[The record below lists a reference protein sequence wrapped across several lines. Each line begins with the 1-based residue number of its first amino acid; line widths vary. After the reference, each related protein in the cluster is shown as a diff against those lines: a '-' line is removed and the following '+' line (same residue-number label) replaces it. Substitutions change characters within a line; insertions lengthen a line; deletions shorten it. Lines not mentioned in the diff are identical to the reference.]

1 MIDFDIVEL
10 LPAQLKHEIIEDVS
24 RLGDE
29 QSVIA
34 RKQQRTIEILKSHTR
49 QGERTDLPDKATCA
63 SNGVQVGAPSRRPNT
78 TEKVAQVCG
87 ESERA
92 VRERVKVL
100 EAAESNAEKWGRFLT
115 EMDADGYPHRA
126 YKRLLG
132 AQRAERIGDDDTPEP
147 GDPIVRRGEVWI
159 LGDHRLMCGDST
171 VPDDVHRLLAGA
183 TPHLMVTDAPYGVNF
198 APAWRAEVLG
208 PRRIPRGVMN
218 DDRADWSEA
227 YALFPGDVAYVYHG
241 SLKSDDVIAGLES
254 LGFER
259 RGHIIW
265 VKPQFVIGRGHYH
278 SQYEG
283 CWYVGRPGRD
293 LHWHGGRDKSDVWM
307 IARSNDGRDDRTNHG
322 TQKPVECMLCPI
334 VNSSQPGDAIYDP
347 FVGSGTT
354 IIAAEIA
361 GRRCFA
367 MDLDPVYCTVAIE
380 RWQNFTGRQAVLEAT
395 EQTFGEAKSDR
406 LGANELQSESKS
418 RSKVDGSTADTD
430 GGEGLAAE

>member
-1 MIDFDIVEL
+1 
-10 LPAQLKHEIIEDVS
+10 
-24 RLGDE
+24 
-29 QSVIA
+29 
-34 RKQQRTIEILKSHTR
+34 
-49 QGERTDLPDKATCA
+49 
-63 SNGVQVGAPSRRPNT
+63 
-78 TEKVAQVCG
+78 
-87 ESERA
+87 
-92 VRERVKVL
+92 
-100 EAAESNAEKWGRFLT
+100 
-115 EMDADGYPHRA
+115 
-126 YKRLLG
+126 
-132 AQRAERIGDDDTPEP
+132 
-147 GDPIVRRGEVWI
+147 
-159 LGDHRLMCGDST
+159 
-171 VPDDVHRLLAGA
+171 
-183 TPHLMVTDAPYGVNF
+183 MVTDAPYGVNF